1 MMFSKAC
8 EYAIKASIFIACK
21 SLNDERVGLLEIAE
35 EIDSPVSF
43 TAKILQTL
51 VKHQIIDSVK
61 GPHGGFGIK
70 KSDISKLKLSKVVA
84 AIDGDAVF
92 KGCGLGF
99 HHCNEKKPCSIHNKF
114 KVVRNELKNMLENT
128 TLLELSEDIKNGKSF
143 LVCN

>member
-1 MMFSKAC
+1 MFSKAC
-8 EYAIKASIFIACK
+8 EYAIKASIFIALK
-21 SLNDERVGLLEIAE
+21 SLNDDRVGLLEIAE

-43 TAKILQTL
+43 TAKILQNL
-51 VKHQIIDSVK
+51 VRHQIIDSVK
-61 GPHGGFGIK
+61 GPHGGFGMK
-70 KSDISKLKLSKVVA
+70 KSDIPKLKLSKVVA
-84 AIDGDAVF
+84 AIDGESVF

-143 LVCN
+143 LIRN